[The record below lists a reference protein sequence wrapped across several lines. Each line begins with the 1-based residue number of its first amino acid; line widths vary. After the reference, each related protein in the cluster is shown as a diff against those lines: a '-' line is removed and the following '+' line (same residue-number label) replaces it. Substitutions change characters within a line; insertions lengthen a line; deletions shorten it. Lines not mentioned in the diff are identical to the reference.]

1 MLVILPYSSN
11 ILLLQMYLKMR
22 KAEPSP
28 TSKTQ
33 TGGDKKQ
40 TQTVLQRKKKPNK
53 RVDYKRMHKRKGSKK
68 S

>member
-1 MLVILPYSSN
+1 
-11 ILLLQMYLKMR
+11 MYLKMR

-40 TQTVLQRKKKPNK
+40 TQTVPQRKKKPNK
-53 RVDYKRMHKRKGSKK
+53 RVYKRMHKRKGSKK